1 MDRKE
6 KNEKKRAISKKI
18 DLGSGRYKDDEVDT
32 LHELATNHEKYNG
45 KTKSIK
51 NKFTDWS
58 SDGKYTREE
67 ETTYTIKGD
76 DEGVRIEKKYQYHD
90 DDGQSG
96 ESETTYDKGR
106 DIINLFKSLFND

>member
-6 KNEKKRAISKKI
+6 KNEKKRIISENI
-18 DLGSGRYKDDEVDT
+18 NLGSGRYKDDEVDT
-32 LHELATNHEKYNG
+32 LYELTTNHEKYNG
-45 KTKSIK
+45 QTKPIK

-67 ETTYTIKGD
+67 ETTYTFKGD

-90 DDGQSG
+90 DDGQSD
-96 ESETTYDKGR
+96 ETNTVYNSGR
-106 DIINLFKSLFND
+106 DILNLFKSFFK